1 MSKDKKN
8 KSHQSSKSNSAVT
21 TASIV
26 TRTAQANV
34 PPAQKAPPA
43 KNTEPTDCSLPA
55 SATLQQQRAAFALT
69 RIKALA
75 VEWANDAKKQKEF
88 NKEFNS
94 YASSMPFMIHAN
106 GLGQTAAFYRRK
118 GTDHTYYRLYQLLGD
133 WLSQTHQPFAG
144 QADLLNGITQS
155 DMDAYL
161 AAQAE
166 ALLLLDWVKKLA
178 SAFLAEEEEANP

>member
-1 MSKDKKN
+1 MSKNKN
-8 KSHQSSKSNSAVT
+8 RNKPHQPPKSNSAVT
-21 TASIV
+21 AASIAP
-26 TRTAQANV
+26 RTAQPNV

-55 SATLQQQRAAFALT
+55 SATLQQQRAAFALE
-69 RIKALA
+69 RIRTLA
-75 VEWANDAKKQKEF
+75 GEWANDAKKQKEF
-88 NKEFNS
+88 NS
-94 YASSMPFMIHAN
+94 YASAMPFMIHAN

-118 GTDHTYYRLYQLLGD
+118 GTGHTYYRLYQLLGD
-133 WLSQTHQPFAG
+133 WLSRPDQPFAG
-144 QADLLNGITQS
+144 HADLLNGITQS

>member
-8 KSHQSSKSNSAVT
+8 KSHQSSKSNPAVT

-34 PPAQKAPPA
+34 PTAKEAPPA
-43 KNTEPTDCSLPA
+43 NA

-69 RIKALA
+69 QIKKLA
-75 VEWANDAKKQKEF
+75 VEWKDDAKKQ
-88 NKEFNS
+88 KEFNS

-118 GTDHTYYRLYQLLGD
+118 GTENTYYRLYRLLGE
-133 WLSQTHQPFAG
+133 WLSRPDQPFVG
-144 QADLLNGITQS
+144 QADLLDGITQS

-178 SAFLAEEEEANP
+178 SACLAEEEEANP